1 VISKRSC
8 SLRVGRLP
16 HLRSCED
23 LVVHVVHDIVV
34 TGAVVTIFIGE
45 HADTPHTATH
55 STAVGLNLRPEVGR
69 VEHHAVNTGLP
80 GTLGHDR
87 GGAGR
92 RIVGKCR
99 VVKVGAGSRKV

>member
-1 VISKRSC
+1 
-8 SLRVGRLP
+8 LRVGRLP

-23 LVVHVVHDIVV
+23 LVVHVVHHIIV
-34 TGAVVTIFIGE
+34 TGAIVTVFVGE

-55 STAVGLNLRPEVGR
+55 GTAIGLNLGPEVGR

-80 GTLGHDR
+80 CTLSHDG

-92 RIVGKCR
+92 RVVGECR